1 MAHGRWQT
9 AADGAS
15 KNTTQVNYNIMRKK
29 GLTEYIIAIIA
40 LMVWLL
46 FEAGGRWFGWETYPV
61 GYFQKITFGILSMS
75 IIMGVAWLW
84 LGASFPGLKKEL
96 DPDQIDLIK
105 LTAWEKLKLAFAFF
119 ALYAGGAVLLAS
131 LY

>member
-1 MAHGRWQT
+1 VVPEETRHGLII
-9 AADGAS
+9 D
-15 KNTTQVNYNIMRKK
+15 IMRKR
-29 GLTEYIIAIIA
+29 GLTEYAIA
-40 LMVWLL
+40 LAAFVIWML

-61 GYFQKITFGILSMS
+61 GYWQKVAFGIMSMS

-84 LGASFPGLKKEL
+84 LGASFPQLKKEL
-96 DPDQIDLIK
+96 DPDQISLYT
-105 LTAWEKLKLAFAFF
+105 LTQWEKLKLAFAFF